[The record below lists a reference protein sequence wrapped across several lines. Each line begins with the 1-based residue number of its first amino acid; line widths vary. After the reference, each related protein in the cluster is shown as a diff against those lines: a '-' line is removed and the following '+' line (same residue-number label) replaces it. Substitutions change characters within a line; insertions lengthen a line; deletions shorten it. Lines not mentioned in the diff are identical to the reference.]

1 MTRRSLTYKGYNYV
15 LFLELC
21 HSSSP
26 ALEQVEQHM
35 NVPRVGKM
43 WLASMGFSKG
53 N

>member
-26 ALEQVEQHM
+26 ALEQVEQRNNADNFAFLFVEH
-35 NVPRVGKM
+35 R
-43 WLASMGFSKG
+43 ASMEA
-53 N
+53 